1 MKAFKEDLPKDY
13 NRGPSDPYNQV
24 KKYKN
29 NTTYPPPPPPPPPPK
44 TKAKA
49 KNLHSIQIES
59 VRRSLKFNHR
69 SRCGPHKRSVAY
81 DIVKDTVMG
90 LNYYLKS
97 TGLGHSLGHGA
108 TRLWPLAFC

>member
-29 NTTYPPPPPPPPPPK
+29 NTSPPK
-44 TKAKA
+44 TKTKA

-59 VRRSLKFNHR
+59 ARRILKFNHR
-69 SRCGPHKRSVAY
+69 SQCRPHKRSVTY
-81 DIVKDTVMG
+81 EIVKDTVIV

-97 TGLGHSLGHGA
+97 TGLGCSLGQGA
-108 TRLWPLAFC
+108 TGLWPLAFC